1 MGLTEIDLPDDTT
14 IIVQEN
20 GSKIL
25 GKYTNTLFYETH
37 MDHNGDNSKR
47 T

>member
-1 MGLTEIDLPDDTT
+1 MRLTDIDLPDDTT

-25 GKYTNTLFYETH
+25 EKFTNTLFYETH
-37 MDHNGDNSKR
+37 MDQNGDNAKR